1 MSTYLWEP
9 FAAFGRLD
17 REFQEIVRRS
27 WDASDRAR
35 MPRVGFVPAADVVTD
50 GNDVVV
56 HLELPGA
63 DVDKDVAVELE
74 RGRLVI
80 RGERADAREDASGRV
95 VVRERRYGAFHR
107 EFTLPDGVG
116 ADQISATYD
125 KGVLSVRLAG
135 ALAPAYGTRI
145 PVNPGT
151 SSVLPDAGSPE
162 ALDSQPSEPGRVR
175 AVEAEGRPAR

>member
-17 REFQEIVRRS
+17 REFHEIVRRS
-27 WDASDRAR
+27 WDASERAR
-35 MPRVGFVPAADVVTD
+35 APRLGFAPLADVVTE

-63 DVDKDVAVELE
+63 DIEKDVAVELE

-80 RGERADAREDASGRV
+80 RGERADGRESDNGHV

-107 EFTLPDGVG
+107 EFNLPEGVG

-145 PVNPGT
+145 PVSPGA
-151 SSVLPDAGSPE
+151 SSVLPSAGP
-162 ALDSQPSEPGRVR
+162 ADSSESHSDEPGHTPT
-175 AVEAEGRPAR
+175 VEG

>member
-17 REFQEIVRRS
+17 REFHEIVQRS
-27 WDASDRAR
+27 WDASDRPR
-35 MPRVGFVPAADVVTD
+35 MPRVGFAPVADVVID

-63 DVDKDVAVELE
+63 DIDKDVAVELE

-80 RGERADAREDASGRV
+80 RGERADSRENDNGRV

-107 EFTLPDGVG
+107 EFTLPEGVG

-135 ALAPAYGTRI
+135 ALASAYGTRI
-145 PVNPGT
+145 PVIPGT
-151 SSVLPDAGSPE
+151 FSALADAESSETS
-162 ALDSQPSEPGRVR
+162 DSRPSEPVQ
-175 AVEAEGRPAR
+175 AVEAEGMPGR